1 MLFEVHTIYDPDTIR
16 ELKATISGGGR
27 PGRQK
32 STRRGV
38 LIAGVICLAAAAVL
52 SFVLHNDLMG
62 MLLLVCGIILLCI
75 GASLD
80 GYVDR
85 RRQKEEKKGEQRGA
99 AESVSTFEKHFFTVR
114 NDKGEKSYPYTA
126 CQKLL
131 ENESHFILMLG
142 DWHAVALDKSGFVT
156 GEAEDFRS
164 FLQEICGKEWNS

>member
-85 RRQKEEKKGEQRGA
+85 RRQKEEKKGEQRGRRRA
-99 AESVSTFEKHFFTVR
+99 SPPLRSTPSQSETTRGRRAIPIRPARSCWKTTV
-114 NDKGEKSYPYTA
+114 T
-126 CQKLL
+126 L
-131 ENESHFILMLG
+131 F
-142 DWHAVALDKSGFVT
+142 
-156 GEAEDFRS
+156 
-164 FLQEICGKEWNS
+164 